1 MNVNILKEKVQVKL
15 TGKNDTINLEE
26 FEAKDVKIIKNNN
39 NNTKEEDIEAIE
51 ELKNLED

>member
-1 MNVNILKEKVQVKL
+1 MELKEKVQVKL
-15 TGKNDTINLEE
+15 TGQNDTVNLEE
-26 FEAKDVKIIKNNN
+26 FEAKDVKIIKNN